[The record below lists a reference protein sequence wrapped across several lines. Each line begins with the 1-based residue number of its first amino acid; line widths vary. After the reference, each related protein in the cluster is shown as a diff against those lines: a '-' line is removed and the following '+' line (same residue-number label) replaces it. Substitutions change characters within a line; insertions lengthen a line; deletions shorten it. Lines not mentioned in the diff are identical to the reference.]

1 MVLAGIP
8 PSRLESDLRQVHS
21 PLPASISPAAAGCEA
36 QSLAG
41 GGGRSAAPRGGGWAR
56 PHLKALVRTE
66 HRDMNALPLKLVVG
80 AWPSAR
86 VRIQGQESARHI
98 DEVAMEAS
106 NRNVTSPSR
115 KVQAIIQNSPLD
127 LIDMGKGLKVQTDK
141 PHLVSLGSGR
151 LSTAIT
157 LLPLGEGRTMIG
169 SAAKDIVLQGAGLA
183 SEHCYIENVCG
194 TLTLHPCGNAC
205 AVDGLQVKQPTR
217 LTQGCMI
224 CLGQSTFLRFNH
236 PAEAKWM
243 KSMIPAAERSPGAAY
258 GLTAESECLVNG
270 NHPLSLND
278 VHKGQGVRP
287 RPSHSSLVSS
297 IEKDLQ
303 DIMDSLVMEDSSSPR
318 KKISANA
325 QSPVSSVM
333 NGGGHY
339 FLSPPLSPGAMSVG
353 SSYDNAS
360 PPFSPLSSP
369 ASSGSCTSHSPSSQE
384 QGPPIPP
391 VVPVRS
397 SSYNHA
403 MQPPQQRPP
412 PPPGGGSS
420 LDLRGSTIGTSGA
433 HLAGSPKMQRRAMHG
448 IPLSPKPGQRA
459 LPPEGPGL
467 SAFSSTRRAAEST
480 QLGHPNQHV
489 PLGSVSPSDY
499 VAGSPQAQPT
509 NIPSSPRLAPKFQS
523 PSSQRLKIVALQERP
538 PSPFREGRE
547 PPGIDRHLASSP
559 SRQVLARGF
568 QPLETVGFI
577 HVNQD
582 SRSLQPPESPRM
594 GRRSVESMRDLPP
607 LSPSLSRRAA
617 PLPSALSPQARTPQ
631 ESPSQQ
637 TKLAKEVPESPRI
650 RRKAAKPLERHEDF
664 SSSSSLTG
672 KNLRTRSPSPIFQAE
687 LVSQRKPSFGITL
700 SPAYSLGSLVVP
712 SPRQS
717 PRAQRKLSGDLRLPV
732 STRERKN
739 SITEISD
746 NEDDLLE
753 YHRRQ
758 REERLR
764 EQEMERLERQR
775 LETILNLCAEY
786 TRTDGTTDTGNSHQ
800 HFPSDGDATI
810 NILTARRHS
819 KGSASLAALGLGK
832 AIEETGEAL
841 GPQQRESLEKSDEEN
856 LKEECSSTESTH
868 HEQHEDSTGSKTK
881 EAALLEEEWVRVL
894 GHVDELKSHVK
905 ELEQQLQESSHEA
918 EMERALLQG
927 ERESEMIQLQQEQ
940 KIVQQLQEK
949 LCELDS
955 SIQKERDKEA
965 EALETETKLFE
976 DLEFQQLEKESRLEE
991 ERETVSQQLLQSKA
1005 ECHRSIAKRKER
1017 VAALESQA
1025 NHIRLQAAQES
1036 ERLAKEKNTM
1046 LQLLQKEKEKLVSLE
1061 RRYHLV
1067 TGGRSF
1073 PKTSSALK
1081 EETLHISEPYD
1092 LLEETKPQNPLLGA
1106 SASLGP
1112 FSAHSYPKMQE
1123 EYMRLSDVFRFY
1135 CNVYGP
1141 DQDTKASAVATA
1153 AAPLACLLAVP
1164 PAANEYVTVD
1174 QLSGI
1179 LGNVRADL
1187 GLAPPASPLGHHTS
1201 GFTPQVASS
1210 AGCLPSPAPPL
1221 SSSFISA
1228 EMEKQLQGGPVQ
1240 LSALDLEKWYM
1251 AHFEASS
1258 PASPHSSPP
1267 PLPAKAHSSR
1277 KLFQVYRA
1285 KMDSDTG
1292 STLPRTKSGSASSS
1306 QLSVA
1311 TLGRSSSP
1319 KGPLHPQNGTGSLPR
1334 NLAATLQDI
1343 ETKRQLALQQKG
1355 QQVIEEQKRRL
1366 AELKQKAAAEAQS
1379 QWEALHGQPHYPPS
1393 SYPPLMHHSI
1403 LHHHPP
1409 HGIGHRAEDMDH
1421 AYDTLSL
1428 ESSDSMET
1436 SISTGGNSACSPDNM
1451 SSASGVEA
1459 VKIEEM
1465 EKMLKEAHAEK
1476 SRLMESREREMELRR
1491 QALEDERRRRE
1502 QLERRLQDET
1512 AHRQKLIEKEVKM
1525 REKHFSQ
1532 GGDCHW
1538 GGTDEAALLLQARPL
1553 TRYLPI
1559 RKEDFDLKTHIE
1571 SSGHNVDTCYHVILT
1586 EKMCKG
1592 YLVKMGGKIKSWKKR
1607 WFVFDRMKRTVSYY
1621 VDKHETKLKG
1631 VIYFQAIE
1639 EVYYDHLRSAA
1650 KKGLFNLSLA
1660 NQLADILP
1668 IHFRRESPNPALTF
1682 CVKTHDRLYYMVAPS
1697 AEAMRIWMDVIV
1709 TGAEGYTQFMN

>member
-1 MVLAGIP
+1 
-8 PSRLESDLRQVHS
+8 
-21 PLPASISPAAAGCEA
+21 
-36 QSLAG
+36 
-41 GGGRSAAPRGGGWAR
+41 
-56 PHLKALVRTE
+56 
-66 HRDMNALPLKLVVG
+66 MNALPLKLVVG

-106 NRNVTSPSR
+106 NRNVTSPTR

-270 NHPLSLND
+270 NHQLSLND

-433 HLAGSPKMQRRAMHG
+433 HLAGSPKMQRRAVHG

-672 KNLRTRSPSPIFQAE
+672 KNLKTRSPSPIFQAE

-786 TRTDGTTDTGNSHQ
+786 TRTDGTTDTGNLHQ

-810 NILTARRHS
+810 SILTARRHS

-955 SIQKERDKEA
+955 SIQKERDKQQNPLLVPPQNCISTQGPISRSLVGDDPFPCRKERAKVDAERKELEKLQALYNESKSQLDNCPESMREQLQDQMRREA

-1106 SASLGP
+1106 SASLGS

-1164 PAANEYVTVD
+1164 PAAN
-1174 QLSGI
+1174 
-1179 LGNVRADL
+1179 
-1187 GLAPPASPLGHHTS
+1187 
-1201 GFTPQVASS
+1201 
-1210 AGCLPSPAPPL
+1210 
-1221 SSSFISA
+1221 

-1532 GGDCHW
+1532 
-1538 GGTDEAALLLQARPL
+1538 ARPL

-1650 KKGLFNLSLA
+1650 K
-1660 NQLADILP
+1660 
-1668 IHFRRESPNPALTF
+1668 SPNPALTF

>member
-1 MVLAGIP
+1 
-8 PSRLESDLRQVHS
+8 
-21 PLPASISPAAAGCEA
+21 
-36 QSLAG
+36 
-41 GGGRSAAPRGGGWAR
+41 
-56 PHLKALVRTE
+56 
-66 HRDMNALPLKLVVG
+66 MNALPLKLVVS

-86 VRIQGQESARHI
+86 VRIQAQESARHI

-106 NRNVTSPSR
+106 NRNVTSPTH

-243 KSMIPAAERSPGAAY
+243 KSMIPAGERSPGAPY
-258 GLTAESECLVNG
+258 GLMAESESLVNG
-270 NHPLSLND
+270 NHQLSLND

-318 KKISANA
+318 RKLSANA
-325 QSPVSSVM
+325 QSPVSSVV

-360 PPFSPLSSP
+360 PPFSPVSSP
-369 ASSGSCTSHSPSSQE
+369 ASSGSYTSHSPSSQE

-403 MQPPQQRPP
+403 MQPPQQRPLR
-412 PPPGGGSS
+412 PPGGGSS
-420 LDLRGSTIGTSGA
+420 LDLRNSTTGTSGTQ
-433 HLAGSPKMQRRAMHG
+433 LAESPKMQRRAVHG
-448 IPLSPKPGQRA
+448 VPLSPKPCQRA
-459 LPPEGPGL
+459 LHPEGPGL
-467 SAFSSTRRAAEST
+467 SAFSSTWRAAEST
-480 QLGHPNQHV
+480 QPGHPNQHV
-489 PLGSVSPSDY
+489 PLVSVSPSDY
-499 VAGSPQAQPT
+499 VTGSPQAQPT

-559 SRQVLARGF
+559 SRQALTRVF

-582 SRSLQPPESPRM
+582 SRALQPPESPRM

-650 RRKAAKPLERHEDF
+650 RRKAARPLERHEDF
-664 SSSSSLTG
+664 SSSSLMG
-672 KNLRTRSPSPIFQAE
+672 KNLRTRSSSPIFQAE
-687 LVSQRKPSFGITL
+687 LASQRKPSFGITL
-700 SPAYSLGSLVVP
+700 STAYSLGSLVVP

-717 PRAQRKLSGDLRLPV
+717 PRVQRKLSGDLHLPV

-775 LETILNLCAEY
+775 LETILSLCAEY
-786 TRTDGTTDTGNSHQ
+786 TRTDGTTDAGSSHQ
-800 HFPSDGDATI
+800 HFPSDGDATT

-832 AIEETGEAL
+832 AIEETGEAT

-868 HEQHEDSTGSKTK
+868 HEHEDSTGSKTK

-905 ELEQQLQESSHEA
+905 ELEQQLQELSHEA

-940 KIVQQLQEK
+940 KIMQQLQEK

-955 SIQKERDKEA
+955 SIQKERDMEV

-1025 NHIRLQAAQES
+1025 NHIWLQAAQES
-1036 ERLAKEKNTM
+1036 EHLAKEKNTM

-1081 EETLHISEPYD
+1081 E
-1092 LLEETKPQNPLLGA
+1092 
-1106 SASLGP
+1106 
-1112 FSAHSYPKMQE
+1112 
-1123 EYMRLSDVFRFY
+1123 
-1135 CNVYGP
+1135 
-1141 DQDTKASAVATA
+1141 
-1153 AAPLACLLAVP
+1153 
-1164 PAANEYVTVD
+1164 
-1174 QLSGI
+1174 
-1179 LGNVRADL
+1179 
-1187 GLAPPASPLGHHTS
+1187 
-1201 GFTPQVASS
+1201 
-1210 AGCLPSPAPPL
+1210 
-1221 SSSFISA
+1221 
-1228 EMEKQLQGGPVQ
+1228 
-1240 LSALDLEKWYM
+1240 
-1251 AHFEASS
+1251 
-1258 PASPHSSPP
+1258 
-1267 PLPAKAHSSR
+1267 
-1277 KLFQVYRA
+1277 VYRA
-1285 KMDSDTG
+1285 KMDSNTG
-1292 STLPRTKSGSASSS
+1292 STLPRTKSGSASSP

-1311 TLGRSSSP
+1311 MLGRSSSP
-1319 KGPLHPQNGTGSLPR
+1319 KSPLHPQNGTGSLPR

-1409 HGIGHRAEDMDH
+1409 PGIGHRAEDMDH

-1532 GGDCHW
+1532 
-1538 GGTDEAALLLQARPL
+1538 ARPL

-1650 KKGLFNLSLA
+1650 K
-1660 NQLADILP
+1660 QLADILP
-1668 IHFRRESPNPALTF
+1668 ILFHKESPNPALTF